1 MTTATKRKI
10 TEEKV
15 WMKYYSEEAR
25 NAALPKCKAYDYV
38 LQCNKDRMDQPA
50 LHYYGKDITWNDM
63 VRH

>member
-38 LQCNKDRMDQPA
+38 LQCNKD
-50 LHYYGKDITWNDM
+50 
-63 VRH
+63 